1 MLAPIRVTPPDITP
15 VSLADV
21 KAQLRVD
28 HTDDDAMIGALLMA
42 ATERFDGWTG
52 ILGRC
57 LVEQTWRQELAC
69 FSGCLRLPLAPAL
82 SVDSITYFDGENAQQ
97 TLDASVYALFSDSR
111 SPYVGLKPDQSWPGS
126 YSRRDAISVT
136 FKAGYETIP
145 AQGETPAQSSVP
157 EPIKLAII
165 LQVKLNYDPLEP
177 AVRESYQRAID
188 ALVAPFRRVGV

>member
-15 VSLADV
+15 VSLTDV
-21 KAQLRVD
+21 KAQLHVD
-28 HTDDDAMIGALLMA
+28 HTDDDTMIGALLTA
-42 ATERFDGWTG
+42 ATEHFDGWTG

-57 LVEQTWRQELAC
+57 LVEQTWQQDFSC
-69 FSGCLRLPLAPAL
+69 FADCLRLPLAPAL

-136 FKAGYETIP
+136 FKAGYSTTP
-145 AQGETPAQSSVP
+145 AEGETPAQSSVP

-165 LQVKLNYDPLEP
+165 LHVKLNYDPLDSS
-177 AVRESYQRAID
+177 ARESYQRAID
-188 ALVAPFRRVGV
+188 ALVAPFRRIGL

>member
-1 MLAPIRVTPPDITP
+1 
-15 VSLADV
+15 
-21 KAQLRVD
+21 
-28 HTDDDAMIGALLMA
+28 
-42 ATERFDGWTG
+42 
-52 ILGRC
+52 
-57 LVEQTWRQELAC
+57 
-69 FSGCLRLPLAPAL
+69 
-82 SVDSITYFDGENAQQ
+82 
-97 TLDASVYALFSDSR
+97 
-111 SPYVGLKPDQSWPGS
+111 SWPGS

-188 ALVAPFRRVGV
+188 ALVGPFRRVGV